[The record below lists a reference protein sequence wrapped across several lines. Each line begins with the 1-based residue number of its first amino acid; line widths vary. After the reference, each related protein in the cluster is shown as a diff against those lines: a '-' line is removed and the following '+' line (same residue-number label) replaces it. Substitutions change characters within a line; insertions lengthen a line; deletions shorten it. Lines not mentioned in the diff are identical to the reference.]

1 MIERVARL
9 LVKNKAAHF
18 QHTVDSSGQSKKKLT
33 AGDTESRYPSQ
44 QEQTMLQTLVDWQM
58 EDQQR
63 GREGSIKLSEPWWP
77 DDTDF
82 FGPS

>member
-1 MIERVARL
+1 VIERVARL

-63 GREGSIKLSEPWWP
+63 G
-77 DDTDF
+77 
-82 FGPS
+82 